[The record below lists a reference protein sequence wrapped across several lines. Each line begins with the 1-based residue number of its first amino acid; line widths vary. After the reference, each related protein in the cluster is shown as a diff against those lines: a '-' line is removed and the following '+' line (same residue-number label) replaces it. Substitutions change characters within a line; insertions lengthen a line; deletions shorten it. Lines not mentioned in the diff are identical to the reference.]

1 MKMRTKQYLAALCLP
16 LAFAACSDEEF
27 VTDTPSLGNRGT
39 VNVTI
44 NAEKPWFDG
53 INTRMTIDGN
63 KFMWEKDKDMIGAAR
78 VDHTT
83 MSTVENKVDV
93 NYAFT
98 AQSNGAVSAF
108 NGKSPIAKGNYLFY
122 YSYADHLGY
131 DKMDLSVPVQEYNVE
146 AATAENGK
154 NALQQAVGYMKMI
167 SPIVDLSDN
176 GVGYKDAQNYDLNL
190 SFVNLYTVVKVNIS
204 AANIKEGTT
213 PKIQKVALN
222 ASGSGFVKE
231 AFANMENI
239 AGGSNA
245 NVVAPDADTK
255 QIGDADMAEAIAAI
269 EELVDGASN
278 STVATIYEQSGVTT
292 ANGAAELNIKGDL
305 ALSEAENTVLYIL
318 APKGKYNDGLTL
330 EVTTSEGTYTRTI
343 SKPATGDLVLG
354 NAIQPIAAELDFN
367 ANVALPKKFSIATAT
382 DWNNAIDF
390 INNHAQSYI
399 AAEDIEFALTADVTV
414 ASLPDFKAK
423 VTGAHTLTLSG
434 NNTIKENKVTS
445 STATLAVAAGATL
458 TLNIV
463 NCDFAAIQ
471 NNGTLNV
478 NASQDKKITN
488 YGTMNVVGDA
498 TLSKGLD
505 NGKADG
511 PRTSEAVEG
520 AINVAE
526 GKTLIIADVAMKNF
540 AGTITVDGTLT
551 NNVASDN
558 TAKIIIGKEGK
569 LNGSTAITNA
579 KGIIENSGT
588 LAVEV
593 TNDKGTVIA
602 KDGGKG
608 DNTSAINKGI
618 VIVENVTTF
627 ATLQQGV
634 SNKYVF
640 GSAGNAPSV
649 ATEVANSTE
658 YDAANSATAITNI
671 ILTTQRSWTIN
682 GSNTPANATTLTLKG
697 VELVLES
704 GLTGKSI
711 VVDGGTSSIIAKDE
725 SEKAIATA
733 NLTVN
738 EGATL
743 NVGNY
748 ITFNATS
755 GNNQNAT
762 ILGNLNVAAG
772 AKLYFKTAS
781 VGSDDVS
788 GARLTV
794 EGNVAAVE
802 AGDFGV
808 VADGFENWGAIV
820 SKTGDSVAGKI
831 SASENKS
838 DSATASGKGIGKAS
852 TVTAA

>member
-78 VDHTT
+78 VDHST
-83 MSTVENKVDV
+83 MGTVEDKVDV

-108 NGKSPIAKGNYLFY
+108 NGKSPIAKGHYLFY
-122 YSYADHLGY
+122 YSYADHLEY
-131 DKMDLSVPVQEYNVE
+131 AKMDLSVPVQEYNVE

-167 SPIVDLSDN
+167 SPIVDLSEK
-176 GVGYKDAQNYDLNL
+176 GVGFVDAQNYDLNL

-213 PKIQKVALN
+213 PKIQKVTLN
-222 ASGSGFVKE
+222 ASGNGFVKT
-231 AFANMENI
+231 ATANMQAI
-239 AGGSNA
+239 SASKA
-245 NVVAPDADTK
+245 NVVAPEAETK
-255 QIGDADMAEAIAAI
+255 QINGEEMASAIDAI
-269 EELVDGASN
+269 EELVGGASDG
-278 STVATIYEQSGVTT
+278 TVATIYGDVE
-292 ANGAAELNIKGDL
+292 NGPAELNIKGDL
-305 ALSEAENTVLYIL
+305 ALSETEKTELYIL
-318 APKGKYNDGLTL
+318 VPKGKYNNGLTL
-330 EVTTSEGTYTRTI
+330 EITTSEGTYKREIT
-343 SKPATGDLVLG
+343 KPQAGDLVLG

-390 INNHAQSYI
+390 INNHAKSYI
-399 AAEDIEFALTADVTV
+399 AAKDIVFDLTADVTV
-414 ASLPDFKAK
+414 ASLPDFEVN

-445 STATLAVAAGATL
+445 SFATLAVAAGATL
-458 TLNIV
+458 TLNIE
-463 NCDFAAIQ
+463 NCNFKDIL

-498 TLSKGLD
+498 TLSAGLD
-505 NGKADG
+505 NGKAAVV
-511 PRTSEAVEG
+511 RTSEAVEG

-526 GKTLIIADVAMKNF
+526 GKTLTISTTAMNNA

-551 NNVASDN
+551 NSVANSTN
-558 TAKIIIGKEGK
+558 TAKIIIGEKGT
-569 LNGSTAITNA
+569 LGGTTNAIINA

-588 LAVEV
+588 LAVVV
-593 TNDKGTVIA
+593 TNENGTVIA

-627 ATLQQGV
+627 ATLSGTNAY
-634 SNKYVF
+634 SF

-649 ATEVANSTE
+649 ATEVANNTE
-658 YDAANSATAITNI
+658 YTAANASTAITNI
-671 ILTTQRSWTIN
+671 ILTTQNSWTIAAEP
-682 GSNTPANATTLTLKG
+682 TYATTLTLKG
-697 VELVLES
+697 VELVLET
-704 GLTGKSI
+704 GLASKNI
-711 VVDGGTSSIIAKDE
+711 VVDGTGTSSITAA
-725 SEKAIATA
+725 SAQTIATA

-743 NVGNY
+743 NVGND
-748 ITFNATS
+748 ITFNTTTS
-755 GNNQNAT
+755 NGQNAT

-794 EGNVAAVE
+794 EGDVASPAVQ

-808 VADGFENWGAIV
+808 AANGFENWGAIV
-820 SKTGDSVAGKI
+820 SKTGASAAGKI
-831 SASENKS
+831 SVSENKS
-838 DSATASGKGIGKAS
+838 DSATTSGKGIGTA
-852 TVTAA
+852 TPVTGA